1 MILSVC
7 NPFGQAMSNLIV
19 NIQKMALRQAV
30 GLGLSTGY
38 YVGNFFGYSGI
49 IIFAAGF
56 FEHFQSG
63 AWVGKEFINLIP
75 TVSAILA
82 IFGTVWTCIG
92 VLAPPNP
99 RPVSTRTKRI
109 AIPVILLMCI
119 GTIIFWNYHSTRPND
134 LILTGLTLI
143 GLGAAVLRLLSH
155 EERW

>member
-1 MILSVC
+1 M
-7 NPFGQAMSNLIV
+7 PNLIAS
-19 NIQKMALRQAV
+19 IQKIVVKQAV
-30 GLGLSTGY
+30 GFGLSTGY

-49 IIFAAGF
+49 IIFAAGY

-63 AWVGKEFINLIP
+63 AWVGKAFTSLIP
-75 TVSAILA
+75 SISALLT

-92 VLAPPNP
+92 VLAPQNP
-99 RPVSTRTKRI
+99 RPVSIRTKRI

-119 GTIIFWNYHSTRPND
+119 GTIAFWSYHSTRPND
-134 LILTGLTLI
+134 LVLTGLTLI